1 MSRVIGKNPLPE
13 PLIARI
19 ARGAE
24 KAGGSTLPYSWDED
38 YPARIG
44 LLPREGAE
52 PVRWFDIDPCYI
64 FHTLNAYEEGDAV
77 VIDCVR
83 HPKMFATDF
92 TGPNEGVASLAR
104 FTLDLTSGKA
114 REDRLDE
121 HGQEFPRHDERRTG
135 QRHRYGYSVG
145 FNGPRPGDSV
155 LKHDVVA
162 GTTQARALGAGR
174 EAGEFC
180 FVPSADDSAE
190 GEGILM
196 GYVHDRSSG
205 LSDLVLLDA
214 GTLEDVAAVHLPG
227 RVPTGFHGNW
237 IPTSH

>member
-24 KAGGSTLPYSWDED
+24 NATGGSTTLPYSWDED

-44 LLPREGAE
+44 LLPREGAG

-64 FHTLNAYEEGDAV
+64 FHTLDAHEEGDEV

-92 TGPNEGVASLAR
+92 TGPNEGMAALTR
-104 FTLDLTSGKA
+104 FTLDLTSGKT
-114 REDRLDE
+114 REDRFDE
-121 HGQEFPRHDERRTG
+121 HGQEFPRHDERLTG

-145 FNGPRPGDSV
+145 FNGARPGDSV

-162 GTTQARALGAGR
+162 ATT
-174 EAGEFC
+174 
-180 FVPSADDSAE
+180 
-190 GEGILM
+190 
-196 GYVHDRSSG
+196 
-205 LSDLVLLDA
+205 
-214 GTLEDVAAVHLPG
+214 
-227 RVPTGFHGNW
+227 
-237 IPTSH
+237 